1 MNRTRLMM
9 IGALALAIA
18 FLVSV
23 TVYKNLQGKMG
34 SSDPGVQVM
43 VAANDLQVGS
53 RVEEH
58 DSASLVCPL
67 RICLQERRE
76 NVPTSLG
83 MASSRPSRRVNL
95 FSPIVWLPR
104 MPGPDCRL

>member
-43 VAANDLQVGS
+43 VAAKNTM
-53 RVEEH
+53 
-58 DSASLVCPL
+58 SALLMCLL
-67 RICLQERRE
+67 RIFLPEHRE
-76 NVPTSLG
+76 KKPT
-83 MASSRPSRRVNL
+83 
-95 FSPIVWLPR
+95 
-104 MPGPDCRL
+104 